1 MGGVACCSVALVKS
15 GCFQGEARLAT
26 EVKMGG
32 ISREIR
38 NTVTISNEKIYK

>member
-26 EVKMGG
+26 EVKMGHIQG
-32 ISREIR
+32 DKEY
-38 NTVTISNEKIYK
+38 SNHIE